1 MLFRLEQM
9 IILSENF
16 HFFFKLKKGRYDIPI
31 AIFRDTNKIRK
42 MRTQEMDVKVKVTP
56 QCQGILKAIKRT
68 ETELVKMANR
78 AGT

>member
-1 MLFRLEQM
+1 MIFRLEQI
-9 IILSENF
+9 IILRKFSLF
-16 HFFFKLKKGRYDIPI
+16 LKIKKRRYDIPI
-31 AIFRDTNKIRK
+31 AICRDTNKIRK